1 MQPDTSSEPLAPW
14 AARVPDAPYPM
25 RAADLLSLPADN
37 WQYEIVEGRLVRMP
51 GSGIKASW
59 IATNLI
65 IVLGA
70 FVKSRK
76 LGVVTGADGTYD
88 LMRPGDATE
97 TVLVPDAAFVQ
108 AGRLPAMNTPAAEK
122 YASLAPDL
130 VAEVASPSQF
140 HPEMDAKAQLYL
152 GRGVRLVWVIWPS
165 AQTVD
170 LWRLSAPAAPL
181 ATLGVGDALDGLDV
195 APGFSMPVADLFTD
209 VVIEK

>member
-25 RAADLLSLPADN
+25 RADDLLSLPDDS

-70 FVKSRK
+70 FVKAHN
-76 LGVVTGADGTYD
+76 LGIVTGADGTYN
-88 LMRPGDATE
+88 LTRAGDATE
-97 TVLVPDAAFVQ
+97 TVLVPDAAFVR
-108 AGRLPAMNTPAAEK
+108 AGRLPAMTTLAANK
-122 YASLAPDL
+122 YANLAPDL

-152 GRGVRLVWVIWPS
+152 ERGVRLVWVIWPS
-165 AQTVD
+165 AQSVD
-170 LWRLSAPAAPL
+170 LWRPSATATPL
-181 ATLGVGDALDGLDV
+181 ATLGVTDALDGLDV
-195 APGFSMPVADLFTD
+195 VPGFSMPVADLFS
-209 VVIEK
+209 